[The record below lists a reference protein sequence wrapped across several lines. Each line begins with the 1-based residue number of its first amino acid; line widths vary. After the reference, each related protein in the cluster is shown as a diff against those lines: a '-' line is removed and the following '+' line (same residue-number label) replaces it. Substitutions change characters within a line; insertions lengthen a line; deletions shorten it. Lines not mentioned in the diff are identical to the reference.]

1 MSSLIRRDRGED
13 TVSFP
18 EAGRRFPSSLTGSS
32 FWGRGSMTPAM
43 DVYETDEEVVVK
55 VAVPGIDP
63 DDLEVTVEENT
74 LTIKGEIERE
84 EETGKEY
91 VRRERSYGRFYRS
104 LTLPTLSAD
113 EAEAEYENGV
123 LTLNFPKREEERRK
137 RISVRSK

>member
-1 MSSLIRRDRGED
+1 
-13 TVSFP
+13 
-18 EAGRRFPSSLTGSS
+18 
-32 FWGRGSMTPAM
+32 MTPAM